1 MNFQVSFFEFPL
13 NVILAVLWCL
23 TVLILWKGF
32 RRTAPVRFFLSP
44 LATCLSI
51 GLCASGTLVLG
62 LSSDR
67 NLASSWWFV
76 TEVFFLLTVL
86 LFVTVR
92 GVYRDGKIRWRFLLN
107 HAGLLLAVGSSFW
120 GAPDTQTLR
129 MRLCAGESSS
139 ACFSLEGKGT
149 RLPYE
154 ITLRDFRV
162 DYFETGIPSVF
173 EADVDIDGNDVL
185 LRVNHP
191 FSRTFSEDIY
201 LTSYGIEGGREYCI
215 LQIVR
220 QPWKWLT
227 AAGIIMMMI
236 AALLMFLRGPRTGCP
251 SGVSKMDVPPGPCTA
266 ESLKTDG
273 K

>member
-1 MNFQVSFFEFPL
+1 MDFPVSFFEFPL

-23 TVLILWKGF
+23 AVLILWKGF
-32 RRTAPVRFFLSP
+32 RRTALVRFFLSP
-44 LATCLSI
+44 LATWLSI
-51 GLCASGTLVLG
+51 GLCAGGTLVMG

-67 NLASSWWFV
+67 SLASSWWFV
-76 TEVFFLLTVL
+76 IDVFFLLTVL
-86 LFVTVR
+86 LFVTIR
-92 GVYRDGKIRWRFLLN
+92 GVRRDGKIRWRFLLN

-129 MRLCAGESSS
+129 MQVYPDEATSS
-139 ACFSLEGKGT
+139 CHSLNGARS

-162 DYFETGIPSVF
+162 DYFENGVPSVF
-173 EADVDIDGNDVL
+173 EADIEVDGEDVL

-191 FSRTFSEDIY
+191 YSKTISEDIY
-201 LTSYGIEGGREYCI
+201 LTSYGLEGGREYCI

-220 QPWKWLT
+220 QRWKWIT
-227 AAGIIMMMI
+227 AAGIIMMML
-236 AALLMFLRGPRTGCP
+236 AAVLMFLRGPRAAKP
-251 SGVSKMDVPPGPCTA
+251 
-266 ESLKTDG
+266 LKVEG